1 MFAID
6 PGLKSILICLI
17 HNPGGKMFTLAR
29 NFRFALRR
37 LRNNPGFAVVAVLTL
52 ALGIGANTAM
62 FSIVNAVLL
71 QPLPYRDP
79 QRLILLAEHWQ
90 QFPRL
95 SLSYLNYK
103 DWRDQSHSFAA
114 VGAVRNSVM
123 TVTGGAEAERLPSQN
138 VTANLFDLL
147 GVKPELGRGFSDAE
161 DKPGAPPV
169 ALISHSLL
177 ERRFSSSPGVL
188 GQTITLD
195 NRSYSIIGVMPP
207 RFEILQQAADVF
219 LPFEPW
225 ARTLPDDR
233 SWHPGIL
240 PIARLKPGVS
250 LEQARSEIAVIAQ
263 RLEQKYPETNTNVSS
278 LVDPMLEQIVQNVH
292 TALWVLIGAV
302 GVVLLIAC
310 ANVANLLLV
319 RASGRRREMAVCM
332 ALGARRGDIIRQLL
346 TESVLVAV
354 AGSLLGLFLAWTAVP
369 LLVRLAGS
377 SLPRSNSISIDLS
390 VLSFT
395 ALVALIAGILF
406 GLAPARHA
414 WNIDLRGTLSE
425 TNRGWSARA
434 VLRTRAALVVSEI
447 ALAMLLLV
455 GAGLL
460 LKSFARLSQVSPGF
474 STDHI
479 LIANIARSPA
489 AYSDRNVRLGFFD
502 RLLEQLSA
510 LPGVRSAGT
519 VSFLPVTGTGS
530 ALHFNIQGRPPQSPA
545 EYKIGGYRVVSAG
558 YLKTLGVPLI
568 TGRWIEDRDREGAPA
583 IVVVNSSFARTFFSN
598 ESPIGQHIQ
607 IGSVPSPDIPWME
620 IVGIIGDVKQSL
632 ASESSSEM
640 YVPYRQA
647 DQVLPVVTLSLVV
660 RTAGDPLAQA
670 GAIRSVVH
678 NIDPNQPVTALRSM
692 EDNIAQS
699 ISQPR
704 FRTVLLAVFAGIA
717 LVLAAVGIFGV
728 MAYSV
733 AQRTRELGLRMALGA
748 SRGQVLQLVLAHGV
762 RLTLVGVAIGL
773 AATFVLV
780 RYVSSFL
787 FNVPTYDPMTL
798 VAVVAAL
805 IVISLSACYLP
816 ARRATLVDPIV
827 VLREE

>member
-1 MFAID
+1 
-6 PGLKSILICLI
+6 
-17 HNPGGKMFTLAR
+17 MFTLAQ

-37 LRNNPGFAVVAVLTL
+37 LKNSPGFTVVAVLTL
-52 ALGIGANTAM
+52 ALGIGANSAM

-71 QPLPYRDP
+71 RPLPYRDP
-79 QRLILLAEHWQ
+79 QRLMLLSEHWP

-95 SLSYLNYK
+95 SLSYLNFK
-103 DWRDQSHSFAA
+103 DWRDQSHSFEA
-114 VGAVRNSVM
+114 VGAVRNNIM
-123 TVTGGAEAERLPSQN
+123 TMTGGAEAERLPSQN

-147 GVKPELGRGFSDAE
+147 GVKPVLGRTFSDPE
-161 DKPGAPPV
+161 DKPGAAPV
-169 ALISHSLL
+169 ALISHTLW

-188 GQTITLD
+188 GQSVTLD
-195 NRSYSIIGVMPP
+195 NQSYSIIGVMPP
-207 RFEILQQAADVF
+207 GFEILQQAADVI

-250 LEQARSEIAVIAQ
+250 LEQARSEIALIAK
-263 RLEQKYPETNTNVSS
+263 RLEAQYPETNTNVSS

-319 RASGRRREMAVCM
+319 RATSRRREMAVCI
-332 ALGARRGDIIRQLL
+332 ALGARRADIIRQLL
-346 TESVLVAV
+346 AESILVAV
-354 AGSLLGLFLAWTAVP
+354 AGGVLGLALAWVAVP

-377 SLPRSNSISIDLS
+377 SLPRSNGISIDPW
-390 VLSFT
+390 VLGFT
-395 ALVALIAGILF
+395 ALIALFAGILF
-406 GLAPARHA
+406 GLAPARHT
-414 WNIDLRGTLSE
+414 WSIDLRETLSE
-425 TNRGWSARA
+425 TNRGGSVRA

-460 LKSFARLSQVSPGF
+460 FKSFERLSQVSPGF

-479 LIANIARSPA
+479 LIANIVRSPI
-489 AYSDRNVRLGFFD
+489 AYPDRNVRLGFFD
-502 RLLEQLSA
+502 RLFERVSA
-510 LPGVRSAGT
+510 LPGVRSVGA
-519 VSFLPVTGTGS
+519 VSFLPVTGAGP
-530 ALHFNIQGRPPQSPA
+530 ALHFNIQGRPPRSPQ
-545 EYKIGGYRVVSAG
+545 EYTIASYRVVSAG
-558 YLKTLGVPLI
+558 YLKTMGVPLI
-568 TGRWIEDRDREGAPA
+568 TGRWVEDRDREGTPA
-583 IVVVNSSFARTFFSN
+583 VAVVNSSFARTYFPN
-598 ESPIGQHIQ
+598 QSPIGQHIQ
-607 IGSVPSPDIPWME
+607 VGAVPSPNIPWME
-620 IVGIIGDVKQSL
+620 IVGIVADVKQSL

-640 YVPYRQA
+640 YVAYRQA
-647 DQVLPVVTLSLVV
+647 DQVLPVLTLSLVV
-660 RTAGDPLAQA
+660 RTAGDPLTQTNS
-670 GAIRSVVH
+670 IRSVVH
-678 NIDPNQPVTALRSM
+678 DIDPNQPVTGIRSM
-692 EDNIAQS
+692 EENITQS

-733 AQRTRELGLRMALGA
+733 AQRTRELGLRMALGS
-748 SRGQVLQLVLAHGV
+748 SRSRVLQLVLGHGV

-773 AATFVLV
+773 VATFFLT
-780 RYVSSFL
+780 RYVSSLL
-787 FNVPTYDPMTL
+787 FNVPAYDPMTL
-798 VAVVAAL
+798 VGVVAAL
-805 IVISLSACYLP
+805 IVISLCACYLP

-827 VLREE
+827 ALREE

>member
-1 MFAID
+1 M
-6 PGLKSILICLI
+6 L
-17 HNPGGKMFTLAR
+17 TLVQ
-29 NFRFALRR
+29 NLRFALRR
-37 LRNNPGFAVVAVLTL
+37 LKNSPGFTVVAVLTL

-71 QPLPYRDP
+71 RPLPYRDP
-79 QRLILLAEHWQ
+79 QRLMLLAEHWP

-103 DWRDQSHSFAA
+103 DWRDQSHSFEA
-114 VGAVRNSVM
+114 VGAVRNNQM
-123 TVTGGAEAERLPSQN
+123 TMTGDAEAERLPSQN

-147 GVKPELGRGFSDAE
+147 GVKPELGRRFSDAE

-169 ALISHSLL
+169 ALISHSLW

-195 NRSYSIIGVMPP
+195 NQSYSIIGVMPP
-207 RFEILQQAADVF
+207 QFEILQQSADVF

-240 PIARLKPGVS
+240 PIARLKPDVS
-250 LEQARSEIAVIAQ
+250 LEQARSEIAVIAK
-263 RLEQKYPETNTNVSS
+263 RLEQKYPETNNNVTS

-319 RASGRRREMAVCM
+319 RATGRRREMAVCI
-332 ALGARRGDIIRQLL
+332 ALGARRADIIRQLL
-346 TESVLVAV
+346 TESILVAV
-354 AGSLLGLFLAWTAVP
+354 AGGVLGLALAWASVP

-377 SLPRSNSISIDLS
+377 SLPRSNSISIDLW
-390 VLSFT
+390 VLGVT
-395 ALVALIAGILF
+395 ALIAVVAGILF

-414 WNIDLRGTLSE
+414 WSIDLRETMSE
-425 TNRGWSARA
+425 TNRSGSVRA
-434 VLRTRAALVVSEI
+434 VLRTRAVLVVSEI

-460 LKSFARLSQVSPGF
+460 FKSFARLSQVSPGF

-479 LIANIARSPA
+479 LIANIVRSPA
-489 AYSDRNVRLGFFD
+489 AYSDRNVRLNFFD
-502 RLLEQLSA
+502 RLFEQVSA
-510 LPGVRSAGT
+510 LPGVRSVGA
-519 VSFLPVTGTGS
+519 VSVLPVTGTGS
-530 ALHFNIQGRPPQSPA
+530 ALHFNIQGRPPRSPA
-545 EYKIGGYRVVSAG
+545 EYTISGYRVVSAG
-558 YLKTLGVPLI
+558 YLKTMGVPLI
-568 TGRWIEDRDREGAPA
+568 SGRWVEDRDREGAPGA
-583 IVVVNSSFARTFFSN
+583 VVVNSGFARTYFPSQ
-598 ESPIGQHIQ
+598 SPIGQHIQ
-607 IGSVPSPDIPWME
+607 LGASPSPNIPWME
-620 IVGIIGDVKQSL
+620 IVGIIADVKQSL

-640 YVPYRQA
+640 YLPYRQA
-647 DQVLPVVTLSLVV
+647 DQVLPVTTLSLVV

-670 GAIRSVVH
+670 QSLRSVVH
-678 NIDPNQPVTALRSM
+678 NIDANQPITAIRSM
-692 EDNIAQS
+692 EENIAQS

-733 AQRTRELGLRMALGA
+733 AQRTRELGLRIALGA
-748 SRGQVLQLVLAHGV
+748 SRGRILQLVLVDGV
-762 RLTLVGVAIGL
+762 RLTLAGVAIGL
-773 AATFVLV
+773 AATFLLT
-780 RYVSSFL
+780 RYVSSLL
-787 FNVPTYDPMTL
+787 FNVPAYDPMTL
-798 VAVVAAL
+798 LGVVIAL
-805 IVISLSACYLP
+805 IVISLCACYLP

-827 VLREE
+827 ALREE

>member
-1 MFAID
+1 
-6 PGLKSILICLI
+6 
-17 HNPGGKMFTLAR
+17 MFTLAQ

-37 LRNNPGFAVVAVLTL
+37 LRKNPGFTVVAVLTL
-52 ALGIGANTAM
+52 ALGIGANSAM

-71 QPLPYRDP
+71 RPLPYRDP
-79 QRLILLAEHWQ
+79 QRLMLLAERWP

-103 DWRDQSHSFAA
+103 DWRDQSHSFEA

-123 TVTGGAEAERLPSQN
+123 TMTGGAEAERLPSQN

-147 GVKPELGRGFSDAE
+147 GTKPELGRTFSDAE

-169 ALISHSLL
+169 AVISHSLW
-177 ERRFSSSPGVL
+177 ERRFSSSPSVL
-188 GQTITLD
+188 SQTITLD
-195 NRSYSIIGVMPP
+195 NQNYSIIGVMPP
-207 RFEILQQAADVF
+207 RFEILQQAADVI

-250 LEQARSEIAVIAQ
+250 LEQARSEIAVIAK
-263 RLEQKYPETNTNVSS
+263 RLEEQYPQTNTNVSS

-319 RASGRRREMAVCM
+319 RATGRRREMAVCI
-332 ALGARRGDIIRQLL
+332 ALGARPFDIIRQLL
-346 TESVLVAV
+346 AESILVAV
-354 AGSLLGLFLAWTAVP
+354 AGGALGLALAWAAVP

-377 SLPRSNSISIDLS
+377 SLPRSNSVSIDLG
-390 VLSFT
+390 VLGFT
-395 ALVALIAGILF
+395 ALIAFVAGILF
-406 GLAPARHA
+406 GLAPARHT
-414 WNIDLRGTLSE
+414 WSIDLRETLNE
-425 TNRGWSARA
+425 TNRGGAVRA

-460 LKSFARLSQVSPGF
+460 FKSFERLSRISPGF

-479 LIANIARSPA
+479 LVANIVRSPT
-489 AYSDRNVRLGFFD
+489 AYSDRNIRLGFFD
-502 RLLEQLSA
+502 RLFEQIAA
-510 LPGVRSAGT
+510 LPGVRSVGAA
-519 VSFLPVTGTGS
+519 SFLPVTGAGP
-530 ALHFNIQGRPPQSPA
+530 ALHFNIQGRPPRSPQ
-545 EYKIGGYRVVSAG
+545 EYTIASYRAVSAG

-583 IVVVNSSFARTFFSN
+583 VVVVNSSFARTYFSN
-598 ESPIGQHIQ
+598 QSPIGQHIQ
-607 IGSVPSPDIPWME
+607 VGAVPNPDPRVPWME
-620 IVGIIGDVKQSL
+620 IVGIVADVKQSL

-647 DQVLPVVTLSLVV
+647 DQVLPVLTMSLVV
-660 RTAGDPLAQA
+660 RTAGDPLAQTNS
-670 GAIRSVVH
+670 IRSVVQ
-678 NIDPNQPVTALRSM
+678 NIDPNQPVTAIRSM
-692 EDNIAQS
+692 EENVAQS
-699 ISQPR
+699 VSAPR
-704 FRTVLLAVFAGIA
+704 FRTVLLSVFAGIA

-733 AQRTRELGLRMALGA
+733 AQRTRELGLRIALGA
-748 SRGQVLQLVLAHGV
+748 SRGRVLQLVLAHGV
-762 RLTLVGVAIGL
+762 RLTLVGVGIGL
-773 AATFVLV
+773 VATFLLT
-780 RYVSSFL
+780 RYVSSLL
-787 FNVPTYDPMTL
+787 FNVPPYDPMTL
-798 VAVVAAL
+798 VGVVAAL
-805 IVISLSACYLP
+805 VVISLCACYLP

-827 VLREE
+827 ALREE